1 MAEDRVEEL
10 KRILQQN
17 EVSVANAH
25 EALEH
30 HSQSTARLGATL
42 EDNVCEVLR
51 KVIVQAEAIEE
62 LDRIT
67 NWTWRKIIAIAN
79 HKGGVA
85 KNNEL
90 RKHSRSLGKKW
101 AVGCCWWM

>member
-1 MAEDRVEEL
+1 MDEKRVKEL
-10 KRILQQN
+10 KKTLQRN

-30 HSQSTARLGATL
+30 HLNQLNRLGATL

-51 KVIVQAEAIEE
+51 KVIAQAEAIEE

-67 NWTWRKIIAIAN
+67 NWTWRK
-79 HKGGVA
+79 
-85 KNNEL
+85 
-90 RKHSRSLGKKW
+90 
-101 AVGCCWWM
+101 

>member
-10 KRILQQN
+10 KRVLQQN
-17 EVSVANAH
+17 EVSIANAH

-30 HSQSTARLGATL
+30 HLNQLLRLGATL

-51 KVIVQAEAIEE
+51 KVIAQTEAIEE

-67 NWTWRKIIAIAN
+67 NRTWRK
-79 HKGGVA
+79 
-85 KNNEL
+85 
-90 RKHSRSLGKKW
+90 
-101 AVGCCWWM
+101 

>member
-30 HSQSTARLGATL
+30 HLNQLHVWATL

-51 KVIVQAEAIEE
+51 KVIAQAEAIEE

-67 NWTWRKIIAIAN
+67 NWTWRK
-79 HKGGVA
+79 
-85 KNNEL
+85 
-90 RKHSRSLGKKW
+90 
-101 AVGCCWWM
+101 